1 MPRARAPTR
10 SWTRSGG
17 SSPTTRRPSSPR
29 PPSSNG
35 RSHGCGSR
43 RSSGPWACLP
53 RPGDDARM
61 GGITTHVLDTSVG
74 RPAAGIPV
82 RLEVMNRDGWT
93 EVGSGSTDA
102 DGRVADL
109 LPAER
114 VEATTYR
121 LGFDTAAYFA
131 SR

>member
-1 MPRARAPTR
+1 
-10 SWTRSGG
+10 
-17 SSPTTRRPSSPR
+17 
-29 PPSSNG
+29 
-35 RSHGCGSR
+35 
-43 RSSGPWACLP
+43 
-53 RPGDDARM
+53 M

-82 RLEVMNRDGWT
+82 RLEVMNGDGWT

-102 DGRVADL
+102 DGRIADL

-121 LGFDTAAYFA
+121 LEFDTAAYFA
-131 SR
+131 SRGVDGFYPQIEIRFEVSDAGAHHHVPLLLSPFGYSTYRGS

>member
-1 MPRARAPTR
+1 
-10 SWTRSGG
+10 
-17 SSPTTRRPSSPR
+17 
-29 PPSSNG
+29 
-35 RSHGCGSR
+35 
-43 RSSGPWACLP
+43 
-53 RPGDDARM
+53 M

-82 RLEVMNRDGWT
+82 RLEVMNGDGWT

-131 SR
+131 SRGVEGFYPLIEIRFEVSDARAHHHVPLLLSPFGYSTYRGS